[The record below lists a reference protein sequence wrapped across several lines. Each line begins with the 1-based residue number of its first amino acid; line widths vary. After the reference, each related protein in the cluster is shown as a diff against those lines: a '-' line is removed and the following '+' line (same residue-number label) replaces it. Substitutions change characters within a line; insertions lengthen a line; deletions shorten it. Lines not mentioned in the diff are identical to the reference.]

1 MKTTYWFIF
10 GALLSTSLLAQQATN
25 APTPAPIETP
35 APAPALTN
43 APSLEPPKTNAPTAK
58 PEKKK
63 ASKKKAEK
71 KAVAKKKD
79 AAAEL
84 KSEPLVAGPATVIA
98 SNVNV
103 RGQAKLKSEIVTHI
117 NKG

>member
-43 APSLEPPKTNAPTAK
+43 APPPEPPKINSPAAT

-63 ASKKKAEK
+63 AAKKKAEK
-71 KAVAKKKD
+71 KTVAKKKNP
-79 AAAEL
+79 AAEL
-84 KSEPLVAGPATVIA
+84 KSDPLVAGPATVIA

-103 RGQAKLKSEIVTHI
+103 RG
-117 NKG
+117 

>member
-25 APTPAPIETP
+25 APAPAPIETP
-35 APAPALTN
+35 APAPAVTN
-43 APSLEPPKTNAPTAK
+43 APPPEVLKTNAPAAT

-63 ASKKKAEK
+63 AAKKKAEK
-71 KAVAKKKD
+71 KAVARRKD

-103 RGQAKLKSEIVTHI
+103 RGQAKLK
-117 NKG
+117 